1 MSSPSKAESPSDPDL
16 PEYGVNA
23 DVVIGP
29 LPLEIGSVI
38 IGGGAGTDLVIGGRL
53 TGGTNGGGSLKIIS
67 ALVGFGGGLVVYGFS
82 LGGGFVVYG
91 FCGFA
96 GGGLMNVCSA
106 GLLFGGL
113 LLAGLLLTG
122 LLFGDPSW
130 ESSLY

>member
-1 MSSPSKAESPSDPDL
+1 MRGARIV
-16 PEYGVNA
+16 PECGVKA

-53 TGGTNGGGSLKIIS
+53 AGATNGGGSLKIIS
-67 ALVGFGGGLVVYGFS
+67 SFVGF
-82 LGGGFVVYG
+82 GGGFVVYG

-106 GLLFGGL
+106 GLL
-113 LLAGLLLTG
+113 LTG
-122 LLFGDPSW
+122 LLSGDPSW